1 MNILHQYSY
10 IDKIIGLTGIMPVIF
25 MMYWLY
31 GDGGGEGGEGGGG
44 ERSKEYCKSY
54 SSRSPKE
61 ILGEKHWKFMESIT
75 CGHCGS

>member
-10 IDKIIGLTGIMPVIF
+10 IDKIIRLTGIMPVIF

-31 GDGGGEGGEGGGG
+31 GDGGGEGGEGGG

>member
-10 IDKIIGLTGIMPVIF
+10 IDKIIRLTGIVPVIF

-31 GDGGGEGGEGGGG
+31 GDGGGG